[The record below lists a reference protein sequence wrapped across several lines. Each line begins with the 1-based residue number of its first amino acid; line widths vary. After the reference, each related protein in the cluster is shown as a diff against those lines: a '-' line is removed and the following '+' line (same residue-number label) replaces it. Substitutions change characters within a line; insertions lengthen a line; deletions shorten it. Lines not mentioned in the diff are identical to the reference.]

1 MSIQEQDQ
9 LSYIIDIT
17 EKRNLNKDCL
27 ILKHCFNSSTDDYY
41 WDNCKLIARHCDD
54 KTIKGSF
61 YSDNGEEVF
70 KFKLYHGTL
79 KCITLK
85 NTFDYLKFEDIG
97 KFIDWLIEAIQYMQ
111 DFTVNKSHMNNVFEK
126 Q

>member
-1 MSIQEQDQ
+1 MKMDFQEQ
-9 LSYIIDIT
+9 LSLIINIT

-27 ILKHCFNSSTDDYY
+27 ILKHCFNSSVDDYY
-41 WDNCKLIARHCDD
+41 WNRYQLIAKHCND
-54 KTIKGSF
+54 KTIRGSF

-70 KFKLYHGTL
+70 KFQLYHGAL
-79 KCITLK
+79 KCITLE

-97 KFIDWLIEAIQYMQ
+97 KFIDWLIEAIQYIP
-111 DFTVNKSHMNNVFEK
+111 DFSVNESYMNIVFEK

>member
-9 LSYIIDIT
+9 LSYIINIA

-27 ILKHCFNSSTDDYY
+27 ILQHCFNSSTFDYY
-41 WDNCKLIARHCDD
+41 WDCYKLIARHCDD

-97 KFIDWLIEAIQYMQ
+97 KFIDWLIEAIQYMP
-111 DFTVNKSHMNNVFEK
+111 DFTVNKSHMNIVFEK